1 MIFHAFT
8 RGGSFKAP
16 LSSFISVMIE
26 TSLRHEEKRP
36 TAGVEGRIFPVDL
49 FGVASALS
57 LSSGSSQSVKI
68 WELWARGSKMEM
80 WFFLQTGQVIATW
93 LQKNGRFWRSPE
105 FFFLKWIIWF
115 LAFNWQGVAKVST
128 SVLRKCQ
135 SVWWIRLNT
144 LEHWNCKQ

>member
-68 WELWARGSKMEM
+68 
-80 WFFLQTGQVIATW
+80 
-93 LQKNGRFWRSPE
+93 
-105 FFFLKWIIWF
+105 
-115 LAFNWQGVAKVST
+115 
-128 SVLRKCQ
+128 
-135 SVWWIRLNT
+135 
-144 LEHWNCKQ
+144 